1 MHHGLFIISGIL
13 ILVSGTNF
21 DLHGFTK
28 FSHPLTYSSSIM
40 LKYALMPSLVMWFIF
55 MSCSQP
61 TDVAYKTPGEELRS
75 QIIQIADTLKGKEG
89 QTLEFHITDYFD
101 CSVPIVN
108 SKLVSEDAQVR
119 VDSLRKGIFRLSQTD
134 ELSGEF
140 RIQAFVTNS
149 DDVTLEAELM
159 YQIEE
164 NSEPS
169 PSVPSGEMLTIMPLG
184 DSMTNDSRSRVK
196 LWNLLSDDGH
206 DLDYVGS
213 QYQESSIP
221 DADHEGVG
229 GIKIGGIMD
238 KAVSLMQNHS
248 PKYVTLMVGTNDI
261 AWYFDEPASEIAARW
276 NELIDRIFNSS
287 DPGTYILAATIPPV
301 SPKDVGSSGMSIKDR
316 AVMVKQ
322 YNAEL
327 RSIINDR
334 KENGDLIILADMEA
348 ALDPVKHV
356 STDGVHLNEEGYTI
370 MGTVYYDAM
379 NKALKLQE

>member
-1 MHHGLFIISGIL
+1 
-13 ILVSGTNF
+13 
-21 DLHGFTK
+21 
-28 FSHPLTYSSSIM
+28 
-40 LKYALMPSLVMWFIF
+40 MWFIF